1 MDAEDRRIGLLTVGF
16 LGYPYWLFGRQD
28 LYITLLYFLS
38 LSCSPS
44 LLTQRLVY
52 TLNTY
57 VPLIVIDH
65 ECSLELYPQS
75 IGLAPLHRKSKIA
88 LC

>member
-1 MDAEDRRIGLLTVGF
+1 MGLFHWLLVKTESLYNSLVF
-16 LGYPYWLFGRQD
+16 PY
-28 LYITLLYFLS
+28 
-38 LSCSPS
+38 SPA

-65 ECSLELYPQS
+65 ERSLELYP
-75 IGLAPLHRKSKIA
+75 
-88 LC
+88 